1 MKRISVF
8 ILTASLL
15 LATIPFTV
23 SADAGDDIPTNAT
36 NSGEH
41 ASLVAALSHAD
52 LVTTLQGTGPFTVFA
67 PTDAAFS
74 AAGIN
79 LADFDTDAENSTLRD
94 ILLYHVYSGQVESS
108 AVVDGMSVE
117 MANGDNASFTVTGS
131 TVMIEGANVTTPDV
145 MSSNGVIHIID
156 KVLMPPADPVDIP
169 AVATSTGF
177 HTALV
182 GALAHANL
190 VATLQGTGPFTVFA
204 PTDAAFTAAGI
215 NLADF
220 DTDAENATLADILLY
235 HVAPGKV
242 ESSAVTDGLTV
253 EMANGDN
260 ASFSVSNG
268 TVMIGDATVTTADVM
283 ASNGVIH
290 VIDKVLMPP
299 ADLSDIPT
307 TATGTGIHASLV
319 AALTKADLV
328 TTLQGDGPFTV
339 FAPSDDAFTAAG
351 INLDDYTTTEEID
364 ALKDILLYHVVSGT
378 TTSADLT
385 EGMTN
390 VTAVNGDELMIHV
403 ENGSVMVGSSMAN
416 VTLAD
421 VTASNGVIHVIDQV
435 LMPPADAPVVV
446 DPFEGVTCAVT
457 VGIGSTGYAYS
468 PAVVNID
475 VGQTVCWLWE
485 DASMPHNVKEITASK
500 ATTFVENGVTSGAA
514 ASDVA
519 FSYTFTEDT
528 TFYYACEP
536 HVALNMFG
544 EIIVGTGGVQ
554 DVSDSTSVD
563 SEDTPGFLIPTVL
576 VSMIGALI
584 LIERRSKAE

>member
-1 MKRISVF
+1 MVF
-8 ILTASLL
+8 
-15 LATIPFTV
+15 V
-23 SADAGDDIPTNAT
+23 
-36 NSGEH
+36 
-41 ASLVAALSHAD
+41 
-52 LVTTLQGTGPFTVFA
+52 
-67 PTDAAFS
+67 
-74 AAGIN
+74 
-79 LADFDTDAENSTLRD
+79 
-94 ILLYHVYSGQVESS
+94 
-108 AVVDGMSVE
+108 
-117 MANGDNASFTVTGS
+117 
-131 TVMIEGANVTTPDV
+131 
-145 MSSNGVIHIID
+145 
-156 KVLMPPADPVDIP
+156 
-169 AVATSTGF
+169 
-177 HTALV
+177 
-182 GALAHANL
+182 
-190 VATLQGTGPFTVFA
+190 
-204 PTDAAFTAAGI
+204 
-215 NLADF
+215 
-220 DTDAENATLADILLY
+220 
-235 HVAPGKV
+235 
-242 ESSAVTDGLTV
+242 
-253 EMANGDN
+253 
-260 ASFSVSNG
+260 
-268 TVMIGDATVTTADVM
+268 
-283 ASNGVIH
+283 
-290 VIDKVLMPP
+290 
-299 ADLSDIPT
+299 
-307 TATGTGIHASLV
+307 
-319 AALTKADLV
+319 
-328 TTLQGDGPFTV
+328 
-339 FAPSDDAFTAAG
+339 PSDDAFTAAG

-378 TTSADLT
+378 TTSADLA

-435 LMPPADAPVVV
+435 LMPPADAPVAV
-446 DPFEGVTCAVT
+446 DLFEGVTCAVT

-544 EIIVGTGGVQ
+544 EIVVGTGGVQ
-554 DVSDSTSVD
+554 DTSDSTSVE

-576 VSMIGALI
+576 VSMIGALV